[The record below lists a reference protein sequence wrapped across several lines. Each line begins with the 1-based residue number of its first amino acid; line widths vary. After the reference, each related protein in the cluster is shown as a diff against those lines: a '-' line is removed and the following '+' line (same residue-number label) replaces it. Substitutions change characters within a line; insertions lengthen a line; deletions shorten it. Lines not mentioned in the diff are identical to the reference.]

1 MRFKLGNDLRGQH
14 QQVRSKHAVR
24 GLIDNLHHRISRDND
39 ELVPC
44 RHQPV
49 VILNNYLTAVRDMT
63 NSRKKEFDLMQAM
76 HFAGTH
82 FTRREMFM
90 SKMELL
96 HSAILIY
103 CRSLLTELL
112 PERDY

>member
-39 ELVPC
+39 ELIPC

-49 VILNNYLTAVRDMT
+49 VILNNYLTAVSDVT
-63 NSRKKEFDLMQAM
+63 NSRKKELNLVQAM

-96 HSAILIY
+96 HPAILIC
-103 CRSLLTELL
+103 CRSLLTGPS
-112 PERDY
+112 PEHDY